1 MTATVAGIHLG
12 LDTHANRPAANTV
25 PDGSI
30 YSCSTHSLVYKSNF
44 AGNSWATWATLGISS
59 ETLPATII
67 DAKGDLIAGTA
78 ADTAARLAVGTN
90 NQVLTADSSQSTG
103 VKWATPSS
111 GSTVTGNSLF
121 AVPPGFNLVAT
132 GTSALVASTGYMG
145 PIIVPAPMLVRN
157 FVAQV
162 SGAGSGTHQWGLFD
176 FSASATAATKLAGG
190 TGALNA
196 TGEVSIAASGAP
208 VSINAGFY
216 VLIVLAP
223 AANVATVRI
232 VTSTVA
238 TKMNQ
243 QSQASY
249 AWDDTPDLTSG
260 WGGAGSTTRLWYL
273 TGDVVSG
280 TQF

>member
-1 MTATVAGIHLG
+1 VQDIAT
-12 LDTHANRPAANTV
+12 T
-25 PDGSI
+25 
-30 YSCSTHSLVYKSNF
+30 
-44 AGNSWATWATLGISS
+44 
-59 ETLPATII
+59 
-67 DAKGDLIAGTA
+67 KGDILVATA
-78 ADTAARLAVGTN
+78 ADTLSRLGVGSN
-90 NQVLTADSSQSTG
+90 NQVLTADSAQATG
-103 VKWATPSS
+103 VKWAASAGGT
-111 GSTVTGNSLF
+111 TTTGNALF
-121 AVPPGFNLVAT
+121 AVPPGFSLVAT

-162 SGAGSGTHQWGLFD
+162 SSAGSGTHQWGLFD

-190 TGALNA
+190 TGALNS
-196 TGEVSIAASGAP
+196 TGEVVIAASGAP

-223 AANVATVRI
+223 AANAATVRI

-260 WGGAGSTTRLWYL
+260 WGGAGSTTRMWYL

>member
-1 MTATVAGIHLG
+1 MTKASDNAYPSILITEGTEPTA
-12 LDTHANRPAANTV
+12 PAA
-25 PDGSI
+25 GKQRI
-30 YSCSTHSLVYKSNF
+30 YIDSTSHKLSR
-44 AGNSWATWATLGISS
+44 T
-59 ETLPATII
+59 
-67 DAKGDLIAGTA
+67 
-78 ADTAARLAVGTN
+78 
-90 NQVLTADSSQSTG
+90 DSSGTEVNLESITEAKLTLADNTTANASTSQHG
-103 VKWATPSS
+103 FLKKLDNSATTFMNGQGNWATPAGT
-111 GSTVTGNSLF
+111 GSTVTGNALF

-132 GTSALVASTGYMG
+132 GTSALVASAAYMG
-145 PIIVPAPMLVRN
+145 PIIVSAPMLLRN
-157 FVAQV
+157 FVAMV
-162 SGAGSGTHQWGLFD
+162 SSAGSGTHQWGLFD

-190 TGALNA
+190 TGALNS

-208 VSINAGFY
+208 VSINPGFY

-223 AANVATVRI
+223 AANAATVRI

-243 QSQASY
+243 QSQTSY

-260 WGGAGSTTRLWYL
+260 WGGAGATMRMWYL